1 MSTACKSH
9 VNVSGLISSLTFP
22 GGVSLMQHIG
32 RSCPSLGSQFE
43 CHTSVSSPVPI
54 LRIKPCLST
63 SLPSTIARQTLDGE
77 GPRSASRNKLLG
89 KYTALRTLALS
100 ESGSCRIRHACRASS
115 ARLKISMSRKP
126 MPPMYFGLAISSH
139 ATQHVFLL
147 PSLLPHQKLRSRL
160 SMCWHSPRGSLK
172 HDIEKVGIACATDLI
187 RTSFPPDERVCSSQ
201 P

>member
-32 RSCPSLGSQFE
+32 RSCPFLGSQFE

-63 SLPSTIARQTLDGE
+63 YLPSTIARQTLDGE

-115 ARLKISMSRKP
+115 ARLKISVSET
-126 MPPMYFGLAISSH
+126 H
-139 ATQHVFLL
+139 AYHVFWFGHLL
-147 PSLLPHQKLRSRL
+147 PCDLACLPFTLLA
-160 SMCWHSPRGSLK
+160 SPP
-172 HDIEKVGIACATDLI
+172 ET
-187 RTSFPPDERVCSSQ
+187 PE
-201 P
+201 